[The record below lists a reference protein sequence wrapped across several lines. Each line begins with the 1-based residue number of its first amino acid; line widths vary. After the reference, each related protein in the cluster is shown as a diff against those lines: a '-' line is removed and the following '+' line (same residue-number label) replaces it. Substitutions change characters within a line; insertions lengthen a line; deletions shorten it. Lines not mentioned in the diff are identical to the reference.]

1 VAVSADQ
8 ALDSRLRDIQSLM
21 DSSLSR
27 LSEEDLLD
35 ELVARVRQVFGADTA
50 AVLLLDTSSSE
61 LVATAAAGLEEEVRQ
76 GVRIPVGTGF
86 AGRIAADRRAVVLSR
101 VDETTVVNPILLDKG
116 IKALLGVP
124 LIAGGRLVGVLH
136 VGSLSPRVFT
146 RQEAEL
152 LQLAGDRAAAA
163 VQSLATWEDQRAAA
177 ALQRGL
183 LPAALPG
190 LPGLEMAARY
200 ITGTGNFGGDW
211 YDVFELLFGEL
222 GLVIGDVAGS
232 GLAAAVVMGRMR
244 SALRAYSLQTDDP
257 AEVLRR
263 LDTKMHHFEPDA
275 MATALYAILG
285 ADGTTMRMSSAGHL
299 PPVYAKPAAPA
310 GFAPVTQDLLIG
322 VDTQAH
328 RHVQTMH
335 LDPSSVFCF
344 YTDGLIERPGE
355 PLDAGFERLRRS
367 VTASSAASVTASVMR
382 DLVGMDTPRDD
393 IALLVLRRTDQAD
406 RGTAGGVTAAS

>member
-1 VAVSADQ
+1 VAVSADL
-8 ALDSRLRDIQSLM
+8 ASDSRLRDIQSLM

-27 LSEEDLLD
+27 LGEQELLD

-50 AVLLLDTSSSE
+50 AVLLLDTSASE

-86 AGRIAADRRAVVLSR
+86 AGRIAADRRAVVLNR
-101 VDETTVVNPILLDKG
+101 VDETTVFNPILLDKG
-116 IKALLGVP
+116 IRALLGVP

-136 VGSLSPRVFT
+136 VGSLTPREFT
-146 RQEAEL
+146 RHEAEL
-152 LQLAGDRAAAA
+152 LQVAGDRAAAA
-163 VQSLATWEDQRAAA
+163 VQSLASWEDQRAAA

-183 LPAALPG
+183 LPAALPAF
-190 LPGLEMAARY
+190 PGLEMAARY

-211 YDVFELLFGEL
+211 YDVFQLPSGEL

-232 GLAAAVVMGRMR
+232 GLAAAIVMGRMR

-263 LDTKMHHFEPDA
+263 LDRKLHHFEPDA
-275 MATALYAILG
+275 MATVLYGILSQD
-285 ADGTTMRMSSAGHL
+285 ASAMRMSSAGHL
-299 PPVYAKPAAPA
+299 PPVYAKPGEPA
-310 GFAPVTQDLLIG
+310 GFVPMTQDLLIG
-322 VDTQAH
+322 VETQTH
-328 RHVQTMH
+328 RHVETVR
-335 LDPSSVFCF
+335 LDPGSVFCC

-367 VTASSAASVTASVMR
+367 VSASPAEAVTAAVMR
-382 DLVGMDTPRDD
+382 DLVGSDTPRDD
-393 IALLVLRRTDQAD
+393 IALLVLRRTEPN
-406 RGTAGGVTAAS
+406 

>member
-1 VAVSADQ
+1 VAVSADL
-8 ALDSRLRDIQSLM
+8 ASDSRLRDIQSLM

-27 LSEEDLLD
+27 LGEQELLD

-50 AVLLLDTSSSE
+50 AVLLLDTSASE

-86 AGRIAADRRAVVLSR
+86 AGRIAADRRAVVLNR
-101 VDETTVVNPILLDKG
+101 VDETTVFNPILLDKG
-116 IKALLGVP
+116 IRALLGVP

-136 VGSLSPRVFT
+136 VGSLTPREFT
-146 RQEAEL
+146 RHEAEL
-152 LQLAGDRAAAA
+152 LQVAGDRAAAA
-163 VQSLATWEDQRAAA
+163 VQSLASWEDQRAAA

-183 LPAALPG
+183 LPAALPAF
-190 LPGLEMAARY
+190 PGLEMAARY

-211 YDVFELLFGEL
+211 YDVFQLPSGEL

-263 LDTKMHHFEPDA
+263 LDRKLHHFEPDA
-275 MATALYAILG
+275 MATVLYGILSQD
-285 ADGTTMRMSSAGHL
+285 ASAMRMSSAGHL
-299 PPVYAKPAAPA
+299 PPVYAKPGEPA
-310 GFAPVTQDLLIG
+310 GFVPMTQDLLIG
-322 VDTQAH
+322 VETQTH
-328 RHVQTMH
+328 RHVETVR
-335 LDPSSVFCF
+335 LDPGSVFCC

-367 VTASSAASVTASVMR
+367 VSASPAEAVTAAVMR
-382 DLVGMDTPRDD
+382 DLVGSDTPRDD
-393 IALLVLRRTDQAD
+393 IALLVLRRTEPN
-406 RGTAGGVTAAS
+406 

>member
-1 VAVSADQ
+1 MAVSADL
-8 ALDSRLRDIQSLM
+8 ASDSRLRDLQSLM

-27 LSEEDLLD
+27 LGEQELLD

-50 AVLLLDTSSSE
+50 AVLLLDTSASQ

-86 AGRIAADRRAVVLSR
+86 AGRIAADRRAVVLNR
-101 VDETTVVNPILLDKG
+101 VDETTVFNPILLDKG
-116 IKALLGVP
+116 IRALLGVP

-136 VGSLSPRVFT
+136 VGSLTPRVFT

-152 LQLAGDRAAAA
+152 LQVAGDRAAAA
-163 VQSLATWEDQRAAA
+163 VQSLASWEDQRAAA

-183 LPAALPG
+183 LPAALPAF
-190 LPGLEMAARY
+190 PGLEMAGRY

-211 YDVFELLFGEL
+211 YDVFQLPSGEL

-232 GLAAAVVMGRMR
+232 GLAAAVVMERMR

-257 AEVLRR
+257 AEVLCR
-263 LDTKMHHFEPDA
+263 LDRKMHHFEPDA
-275 MATALYAILG
+275 MATVLYGILSQD
-285 ADGTTMRMSSAGHL
+285 ASSMRVSSAGHL
-299 PPVYAKPAAPA
+299 PPVYAKPGEPA
-310 GFAPVTQDLLIG
+310 GFAPMTQDLLIG
-322 VDTQAH
+322 VDTQTH
-328 RHVQTMH
+328 RHVQTVRI
-335 LDPSSVFCF
+335 DPGSVFCC

-367 VTASSAASVTASVMR
+367 VSASPAEAVTATVMR
-382 DLVGMDTPRDD
+382 DLVGTDTPRDD
-393 IALLVLRRTDQAD
+393 IALLVLRRTEP
-406 RGTAGGVTAAS
+406 S